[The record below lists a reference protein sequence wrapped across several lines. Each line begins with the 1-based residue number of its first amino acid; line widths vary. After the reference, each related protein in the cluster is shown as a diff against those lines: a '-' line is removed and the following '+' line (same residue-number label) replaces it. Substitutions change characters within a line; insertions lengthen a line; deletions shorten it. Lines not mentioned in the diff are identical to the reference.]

1 MQREVQA
8 HNGARPDKF
17 FLRVI
22 GSGDQAS
29 ITRIIDSFAQDNEA
43 LFDQLYQIQYYFRG
57 ALTRDDIWAMCAVE
71 REKAIDF
78 LNKRFKE
85 VGELIKNR
93 VPVFW

>member
-1 MQREVQA
+1 MIEA
-8 HNGARPDKF
+8 GEASTAR
-17 FLRVI
+17 LI
-22 GSGDQAS
+22 N
-29 ITRIIDSFAQDNEA
+29 SFARDNEA

-57 ALTRDDIWAMCAVE
+57 ALTREDTWAMSAVE
-71 REKAIDF
+71 REKAIEF